1 MRRGVA
7 VAVRRRFFA
16 GLRRGQSDGR
26 GGRVG
31 LGARLGGDLS
41 LRGRFRVCLLAVAE
55 GLHRGPNGRNG
66 MAFFLGVSLGRIA
79 SGHGVPEKPWHASCD
94 SAGILYLE
102 IDKIRGGG

>member
-1 MRRGVA
+1 MAEEG
-7 VAVRRRFFA
+7 
-16 GLRRGQSDGR
+16 GLDLA
-26 GGRVG
+26 RV
-31 LGARLGGDLS
+31 LAGDLS

-55 GLHRGPNGRNG
+55 GLHRGLNGRNG

-79 SGHGVPEKPWHASCD
+79 SGHGAPEKPWQASCD